1 MKFTPFLI
9 NSYCVYNSTSSPRS
23 IVSMFLKTLFSILC
37 TMQKLN
43 TKPTDIIEIYWKR
56 AGKIVKVT
64 TGNEMHTIQ
73 HFSLE
78 VLLPCVWR
86 LFLLFSEY
94 NPPPTWLRIY
104 LGAKRA
110 VSLNASVN
118 TTLNCRTDNG
128 AKRKCKILVTL
139 WGIVW
144 LWS

>member
-1 MKFTPFLI
+1 
-9 NSYCVYNSTSSPRS
+9 
-23 IVSMFLKTLFSILC
+23 
-37 TMQKLN
+37 MQELN
-43 TKPTDIIEIYWKR
+43 TKPTDPITINWKR
-56 AGKIVKVT
+56 AGKIVKLT

-118 TTLNCRTDNG
+118 TTINCRADHSE
-128 AKRKCKILVTL
+128 KRKGEILVTL
-139 WGIVW
+139 E
-144 LWS
+144 

>member
-1 MKFTPFLI
+1 MHIIQHFTLEVLI
-9 NSYCVYNSTSSPRS
+9 LRVWRL
-23 IVSMFLKTLFSILC
+23 FFLFSEYIPS
-37 TMQKLN
+37 QKWFLTYHAKVKYKTN
-43 TKPTDIIEIYWKR
+43 WFHYNKWKR
-56 AGKIVKVT
+56 AGKIVKLT

-110 VSLNASVN
+110 FSLNASVT
-118 TTLNCRTDNG
+118 TTLNCKEG
-128 AKRKCKILVTL
+128 RKK
-139 WGIVW
+139 G
-144 LWS
+144 